1 MPNFFTRVKKIE
13 IFKFPCAHLFYWMK
27 QLRHDDSGLPDMLRK
42 WVEPEKNKSNKSCM
56 RHSSCCSTVVWIRYN
71 VSFGLCC
78 FGICTCS
85 VKVNASGSPMCSGS
99 AHCTWAVLHPTHW
112 PASVFHCAVRMQLI
126 CSALKCGAETL
137 MSLLRLPVVV
147 LRLSVSEL
155 GEQHCPLWAAAF
167 AAPWFPR
174 TRV

>member
-1 MPNFFTRVKKIE
+1 
-13 IFKFPCAHLFYWMK
+13 MK
-27 QLRHDDSGLPDMLRK
+27 QLRQRTWWLWPAWHELNLKKPKGTKFVWDVLAAVL
-42 WVEPEKNKSNKSCM
+42 
-56 RHSSCCSTVVWIRYN
+56 VWIRYN

-85 VKVNASGSPMCSGS
+85 VKVNTSGSPMCSGS
-99 AHCTWAVLHPTHW
+99 ARHTWAALHPTHW